1 MPALIANGKGQAQRV
16 TLYLPDDVFQF
27 FAGSAFRT
35 LLKAPPGGN
44 CAMPLEPDLC
54 AASENLKPIGD
65 TFFLQILNY
74 SSRLCNGPVFQVLR
88 KYRTDRGIWGEVDFY
103 GAA

>member
-35 LLKAPPGGN
+35 LLKAPPGGE
-44 CAMPLEPDLC
+44 LRD
-54 AASENLKPIGD
+54 ASGAG
-65 TFFLQILNY
+65 
-74 SSRLCNGPVFQVLR
+74 SLR
-88 KYRTDRGIWGEVDFY
+88 RI
-103 GAA
+103 